1 MTLKS
6 QIKKATS
13 YNIPIDNSINILL
26 TWTNRAKKENM
37 KPVAKDIDLSVAPP
51 SRIASRS
58 NQSRKSE
65 VVKTIERIDDERKI
79 RRENQSRI
87 RHQRDQIRSK
97 HDVNDAQW
105 EFSEM

>member
-1 MTLKS
+1 
-6 QIKKATS
+6 
-13 YNIPIDNSINILL
+13 
-26 TWTNRAKKENM
+26 M

-51 SRIASRS
+51 SRIA
-58 NQSRKSE
+58 SRKSE

>member
-1 MTLKS
+1 
-6 QIKKATS
+6 
-13 YNIPIDNSINILL
+13 
-26 TWTNRAKKENM
+26 M
-37 KPVAKDIDLSVAPP
+37 KPVAKDIDLSAAPP
-51 SRIASRS
+51 SRIASRP

-105 EFSEM
+105 EFSEMLVSINIFSI